1 MEWESKFSSIVRE
14 TETNLAKV
22 RDRLNASNKTK
33 ALGSS
38 RGNHY
43 GGSSTSLHTVG
54 NLRSQTSRPST
65 AAWDKLRSPKTVG
78 MTTNIPSG
86 QASPALVNALFERVE
101 EQGEVRNYNFLH
113 LT

>member
-1 MEWESKFSSIVRE
+1 MLLVSSFGINFVIAR
-14 TETNLAKV
+14 NL
-22 RDRLNASNKTK
+22 LS
-33 ALGSS
+33 GSL
-38 RGNHY
+38 
-43 GGSSTSLHTVG
+43 TSLHTVG

-65 AAWDKLRSPKTVG
+65 VAWDKLRSPKTVG

-101 EQGEVRNYNFLH
+101 EQGEVRNYNFLY